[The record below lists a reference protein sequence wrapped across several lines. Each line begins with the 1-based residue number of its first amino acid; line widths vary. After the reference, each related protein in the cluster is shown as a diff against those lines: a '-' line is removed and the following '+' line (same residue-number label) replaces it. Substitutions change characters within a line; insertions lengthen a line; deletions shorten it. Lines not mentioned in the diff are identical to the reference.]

1 MLLKILLI
9 PIIWLLKS
17 LTYWGVFRIRS
28 IPATTLSC
36 LIIAGAPFLLGAVPL
51 PLPGFLSVIASVGF
65 AVYLTMRYT
74 GVELLPEGLFIPV
87 GIELVFQGASWL
99 VQESGLFT

>member
-9 PIIWLLKS
+9 PLLWLLKS

-28 IPATTLSC
+28 IPATALSC
-36 LIIAGAPFLLGAVPL
+36 LIIAGAPLLLTVVPL
-51 PLPGFLSVIASVGF
+51 PLPVFLSVVVSIGL
-65 AVYLTMRYT
+65 AVYLAMHYT
-74 GVELLPEGLFIPV
+74 GVELLPDGLFIPL

-99 VQESGLFT
+99 IQDLALFS